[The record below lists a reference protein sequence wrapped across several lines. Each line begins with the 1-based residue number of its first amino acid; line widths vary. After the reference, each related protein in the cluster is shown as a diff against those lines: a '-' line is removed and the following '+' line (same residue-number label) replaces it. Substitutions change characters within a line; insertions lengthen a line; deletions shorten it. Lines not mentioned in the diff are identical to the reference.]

1 MDTLSEIINSLR
13 HIKNDVKAEVWI
25 SSLREKGVQKEQ
37 MVIRNE
43 GVFKRAFRKDV
54 VNAKLSE
61 INTYD
66 EMVEIANSEQL
77 EEYVKNKYDR
87 WAINWMGGNTRV
99 FISGE
104 EPKKLAE
111 EEYRAYKFL
120 IEKNNVELNGV
131 PIKDVVSFRAII
143 FLSLEEPEFYNITK
157 FKRNE
162 DGMF

>member
-1 MDTLSEIINSLR
+1 M
-13 HIKNDVKAEVWI
+13 IKDYVGI
-25 SSLREKGVQKEQ
+25 VQ
-37 MVIRNE
+37 ML
-43 GVFKRAFRKDV
+43 D
-54 VNAKLSE
+54 
-61 INTYD
+61 D

-131 PIKDVVSFRAII
+131 PIKDVVYFRAIV
-143 FLSLEEPEFYNITK
+143 FFSLEEPEFYNRAK
-157 FKRNE
+157 FERNE
-162 DGMF
+162 AGDVLNWAFSKDVENILIEKKII